1 MSLCVMLT
9 AAEASGDALGAG
21 LMRALKAR
29 LGPQVRFVGLG
40 GPAMAAEGLVSA
52 FDIAELSVFG
62 LVDGVMA
69 AWRVSR
75 RARELAALAERERP
89 DVAVLIDSWGF
100 SHLLA
105 RALRRRLPDL
115 PLVKYV
121 APQVWATRPGRAKA
135 VGKAFD
141 WLLSIVAFEVPMFER
156 AGAKVTFVGHPGASH
171 DFSAADPARFR
182 AAIGAGTGAPI
193 LLVLPG
199 SRTSEIDRMLPPF
212 GEAARLLKA
221 ERPSLQVAVVAAP
234 TVAGIVRARVAGWP
248 FRTCIVEGQ
257 AGKDDAMVAA
267 TVALACSGSV
277 TTELAAA
284 GAPMVVGYKV
294 GPVTH
299 AIIKRIVRTRF
310 ATLFNIAADE
320 MIAPELLQYDCT
332 GARLAQELALRL
344 DDAGLRA
351 RQARA
356 QSDALSKLGRVDG
369 PPADRAAAA
378 VLDVLKAKTV

>member
-1 MSLCVMLT
+1 MSLCIMLT
-9 AAEASGDALGAG
+9 AVEASGDALGAG

-29 LGPQVRFVGLG
+29 LGQHVRFIGLG

-62 LVDGVMA
+62 LVDGAMA
-69 AWRVSR
+69 AWRATR
-75 RARELAALAERERP
+75 RARELAELAVRERA

-105 RALRRRLPDL
+105 KALRRRLPAL

-121 APQVWATRPGRAKA
+121 APQVWATRPARAKA

-141 WLLSIVAFEVPMFER
+141 RLLCIVAFEVPIFEA

-171 DFSAADPARFR
+171 DFTAADPARLR
-182 AAIGAGTGAPI
+182 AAMGAGAEAPI

-199 SRTSEIDRMLPPF
+199 SRASEIDRMLPVF

-221 ERPSLQVAVVAAP
+221 ERPFLQVAVVAAP

-248 FRTCIVEGQ
+248 FPTFVVEGQ
-257 AGKDDAMVAA
+257 AEKDDAMAAA

-284 GAPMVVGYKV
+284 GAPMVVGYRV

-310 ATLFNIAADE
+310 ATLFNIAADA

-332 GARLAQELALRL
+332 GARLAQELALLL
-344 DDAGLRA
+344 DDAGLRR
-351 RQARA
+351 RQVQA
-356 QSDALSKLGRVDG
+356 QGEALLKLGRVDG
-369 PPADRAAAA
+369 QPADRAAAA
-378 VLDVLKAKTV
+378 VLDVLNSKSA

>member
-1 MSLCVMLT
+1 MLT
-9 AAEASGDALGAG
+9 AVEASGDALGAG

-29 LGPQVRFVGLG
+29 LGQHVRFIGLG

-62 LVDGVMA
+62 LVDGAMA
-69 AWRVSR
+69 AWRATR
-75 RARELAALAERERP
+75 RARELAELAVRERA

-105 RALRRRLPDL
+105 KALRRRLPAL

-121 APQVWATRPGRAKA
+121 APQVWATRPARAKA

-141 WLLSIVAFEVPMFER
+141 RLLCIVAFEVPIFEA

-171 DFSAADPARFR
+171 DFTAADPARLR
-182 AAIGAGTGAPI
+182 AAMGAGAEAPI

-199 SRTSEIDRMLPPF
+199 SRASEIDRMLPVF

-221 ERPSLQVAVVAAP
+221 ERPFLQVAVVAAP

-248 FRTCIVEGQ
+248 FPTFVVEGQ
-257 AGKDDAMVAA
+257 AEKDDAMAAA

-284 GAPMVVGYKV
+284 GAPMVVGYRV

-310 ATLFNIAADE
+310 ATLFNIAADA

-332 GARLAQELALRL
+332 GARLAQELALLL
-344 DDAGLRA
+344 DDAGLRR
-351 RQARA
+351 RQVQA
-356 QSDALSKLGRVDG
+356 QGEALLKLGRVDG
-369 PPADRAAAA
+369 QPADRAAAA
-378 VLDVLKAKTV
+378 VLDVLNSKSA

>member
-1 MSLCVMLT
+1 MSLCIMLT
-9 AAEASGDALGAG
+9 AVEASGDALGAG

-29 LGPQVRFVGLG
+29 LGPEVRFIGLG

-62 LVDGVMA
+62 LVDGAMA
-69 AWRVSR
+69 AWRATR
-75 RARELAALAERERP
+75 RARELAELAVRERP

-105 RALRRRLPDL
+105 KALRRRLPAL

-121 APQVWATRPGRAKA
+121 APQVWATRPARAKA

-141 WLLSIVAFEVPMFER
+141 RLLCIVAFEVPIFEA

-171 DFSAADPARFR
+171 DFTAADPARLR
-182 AAIGAGTGAPI
+182 AAMGAGAEAPI

-199 SRTSEIDRMLPPF
+199 SRASEIDRMLPVF

-221 ERPSLQVAVVAAP
+221 ERPFLQVAVVAAP

-248 FRTCIVEGQ
+248 FPTFMVEGQ
-257 AGKDDAMVAA
+257 AEKDDAMAAA

-277 TTELAAA
+277 TAELAAA
-284 GAPMVVGYKV
+284 GAPMVVGYRV

-310 ATLFNIAADE
+310 ATLFNIAADA

-332 GARLAQELALRL
+332 GARLAQELALLL
-344 DDAGLRA
+344 DDAGLRR
-351 RQARA
+351 RQVQA
-356 QSDALSKLGRVDG
+356 QGEALLKLGRVDG
-369 PPADRAAAA
+369 QPADRAAAA
-378 VLDVLKAKTV
+378 VLDVLSSKSA

>member
-1 MSLCVMLT
+1 MSLCIMLT
-9 AAEASGDALGAG
+9 AVEASGDALGAG

-29 LGPQVRFVGLG
+29 LGQQVRFIGLG

-62 LVDGVMA
+62 LVDGAMA
-69 AWRVSR
+69 AWRATR
-75 RARELAALAERERP
+75 RARELAELAVRERA

-105 RALRRRLPDL
+105 KALRRRLPAL

-121 APQVWATRPGRAKA
+121 APQVWATRPARAKA

-141 WLLSIVAFEVPMFER
+141 RLLCIVAFEVPIFEA

-171 DFSAADPARFR
+171 DFTAADPARLR
-182 AAIGAGTGAPI
+182 AAMGAGAEAPI

-199 SRTSEIDRMLPPF
+199 SRASEIDRMLPVF

-221 ERPSLQVAVVAAP
+221 ERPFLQVAVVAAP

-248 FRTCIVEGQ
+248 FPTFVVEGQ
-257 AGKDDAMVAA
+257 AEKDDAMAAA

-284 GAPMVVGYKV
+284 GAPMVVGYRV

-299 AIIKRIVRTRF
+299 AIIKRIVRTRY
-310 ATLFNIAADE
+310 ATLFNIAADA

-332 GARLAQELALRL
+332 GARLAQELTLRL
-344 DDAGLRA
+344 DDAGLRR
-351 RQARA
+351 RQVQA
-356 QSDALSKLGRVDG
+356 QGEALLKLGRVDG
-369 PPADRAAAA
+369 QPADRAAAA
-378 VLDVLKAKTV
+378 VLDVLNSKSA